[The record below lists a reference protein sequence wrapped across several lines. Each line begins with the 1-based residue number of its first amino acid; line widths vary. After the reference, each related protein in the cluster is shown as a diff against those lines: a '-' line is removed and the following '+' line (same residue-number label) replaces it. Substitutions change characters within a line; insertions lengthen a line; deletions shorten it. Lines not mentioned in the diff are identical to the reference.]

1 MLLIFT
7 LLWPPICWRSYSD
20 ASACFFRWADARC
33 DGLHGEGIWRW
44 CRGWEHWLHLQALRV
59 QDNLSLNGQAPH
71 DPETCSALC
80 CALPVLQQGL
90 QAWRGFENSPENLFE
105 EPKVSIHVIRTTR
118 ISVWKFLVVE
128 KYVQSLFFRVHARY
142 LCHYASC
149 FYRWA
154 WAQRNGFLDQGRL
167 WFCLQA
173 VFVFQS
179 LSDNCQ
185 APHD

>member
-7 LLWPPICWRSYSD
+7 LLWPPIRWHSFSD

-44 CRGWEHWLHLQALRV
+44 CRGREHWLHLQALRV

-80 CALPVLQQGL
+80 CALPILPQGL

-118 ISVWKFLVVE
+118 ISIWKFLVGE

-142 LCHYASC
+142 LCHYAFC

-179 LSDNCQ
+179 LSDNC
-185 APHD
+185 